1 MNIKNLIFIVIIFG
15 LLLTGCTVATPTEEM
30 LETGTEAYPVQGEE
44 TAYPVEVFSTPVDE
58 GYPIE
63 ESTPFYEQGPEFELS
78 TPISGGDSVVTG
90 TGPANVPIRLVDVTE
105 MGFVLDQTVIES
117 DGTFT
122 FTPEEPLESGHS
134 IGIQLGDIEGTD
146 LEESDFLYSETYYE
160 RPLIGIL
167 FDLVVVE

>member
-1 MNIKNLIFIVIIFG
+1 M
-15 LLLTGCTVATPTEEM
+15 GCSVENPTEEM
-30 LETGTEAYPVQGEE
+30 SEPGTDAYPVQGEE
-44 TAYPVEVFSTPVDE
+44 TAYPVEEFSFPVDE

-63 ESTPFYEQGPEFELS
+63 ESTPLYEQGPEFEIS
-78 TPISGGDSVVTG
+78 IPISGGDTVVTG
-90 TGPANVPIRLVDVTE
+90 TGPANVPITLVDVTE
-105 MGFVLDQTVIES
+105 MGFVLDQTVIDS

-122 FTPEEPLESGHS
+122 FTLEEPLESGHS

-146 LEESDFLYSETYYE
+146 LDEGDFLYSETYYE

>member
-1 MNIKNLIFIVIIFG
+1 MNNKHLILIMIIFG
-15 LLLTGCTVATPTEEM
+15 LLFTGCTVENPTEEI
-30 LETGTEAYPVQGEE
+30 LEPGTESYPVQGEE
-44 TAYPVEVFSTPVDE
+44 TAYPVEVFSTPIDE

-63 ESTPFYEQGPEFELS
+63 ESTPIYEQGPEFEIS

-105 MGFVLDQTVIES
+105 IGFALDETVIES

-122 FTPEEPLESGHS
+122 FTLEEPLESGHT

-146 LEESDFLYSETYYE
+146 LDESDFLYSETYYE

>member
-1 MNIKNLIFIVIIFG
+1 MKTKILFLILIILG
-15 LLLTGCTVATPTEEM
+15 LLLTGCGENPTEEM
-30 LETGTEAYPVQGEE
+30 LDPGTEAYPVQGEE
-44 TAYPVEVFSTPVDE
+44 TAYPVRVFSTPEDE

-63 ESTPFYEQGPEFELS
+63 TNTPFYEQGPEFELS

-105 MGFVLDQTVIES
+105 MGFVLDETVIES

-146 LEESDFLYSETYYE
+146 LDESDFLYSETYYE

>member
-1 MNIKNLIFIVIIFG
+1 MKTKTFIFIVAIFG
-15 LLLTGCTVATPTEEM
+15 LLLTGCAVENPTEEI
-30 LETGTEAYPVQGEE
+30 TGSSTEAYPVQGEE
-44 TAYPVEVFSTPVDE
+44 TSYPVEVFIMPEDE
-58 GYPIE
+58 GYPIK

-78 TPISGGDSVVTG
+78 TPILGGDSIVTG

-117 DGTFT
+117 DGTFK
-122 FTPEEPLESGHS
+122 FTPEVPLQSGHS

-146 LEESDFLYSETYYE
+146 LDESDFLYSETYYE